1 MRARR
6 WAVFWFVCG
15 FATALLI
22 SRLGK
27 KETPLESTGGGAQL
41 KGRDINGANQVVSSL
56 SPSTTP
62 VYELVA
68 SPFECSPPPEFLAQ
82 PRLFADAE
90 VTALV
95 LWLEACGLLRGAA
108 RYVVDFGAND
118 GHGPTEALLA
128 SGVYGGLLVEG
139 DASHNVSLH
148 ALFPAP
154 SITKAIAY
162 VYPHTALDL
171 LHRAG
176 APMGVQLFKIDMDA
190 DDCAT
195 IFTLLDGGFQP
206 RVLQLEFDY
215 DLPYPWAFAVLP
227 LSAYSYTSHYGFQS
241 CSLAFA
247 VELLLRFGYK
257 LVSVGGTKDALFCHE
272 SAMAGGRLR
281 ELDARETSYAFS
293 THAILTY
300 SANPSNAR
308 QFEVEGRVPAAIA
321 PSQFFAVDPAL
332 LTHDIMA
339 QTMNAS
345 CVERALN
352 AKIVAGASCPFP
364 YVLSVNPAS
373 AVDAFIRAIKG
384 GASSPSSP

>member
-1 MRARR
+1 MMLLLLAP
-6 WAVFWFVCG
+6 AVSHVHK
-15 FATALLI
+15 LVP
-22 SRLGK
+22 S
-27 KETPLESTGGGAQL
+27 L
-41 KGRDINGANQVVSSL
+41 KY
-56 SPSTTP
+56 P
-62 VYELVA
+62 
-68 SPFECSPPPEFLAQ
+68 PPPEILAQ
-82 PRLFADAE
+82 HRFFADAE
-90 VTALV
+90 VTSLV
-95 LWLEACGLLRGAA
+95 LWLEACGSLNGAA

-118 GHGPTEALLA
+118 GHGPTEALLS
-128 SGVYGGLLVEG
+128 SGAYGGLLVEG
-139 DASHNVSLH
+139 DATHNVSLH

-171 LHRAG
+171 LRNASV
-176 APMGVQLFKIDMDA
+176 PMSIHLFKIDMDA

-195 IFTLLDGGFQP
+195 IFALLNGGFRP
-206 RVLQLEFDY
+206 RVLQLEFNY

-227 LSAYSYTSHYGFQS
+227 LSQYSYTSHFGFQS

-247 VELLLRFGYK
+247 VELLQRFGYK

-293 THAILTY
+293 THAIRVY

-308 QFEVEGRVPAAIA
+308 QFELEGRVPAAIA
-321 PSQFFAVDPAL
+321 PSQFFVVDPAL
-332 LTHDIMA
+332 LTQDIMA

-352 AKIVAGASCPFP
+352 AKIFFGASCPFP
-364 YVLSVNPAS
+364 YVLSDDPAS
-373 AVDAFIRAIKG
+373 AVDAFIRALEARAEPRLHDFCG
-384 GASSPSSP
+384 TPPPDFLT